1 MQAAGMDIKRSR
13 HAQAAIK
20 WREEGSK
27 KGNFSASMEEVRAVV
42 FCRHLQPR
50 NACDVQNRCAKCACS
65 TSSKTSVSI
74 VKTAKK
80 RAS

>member
-27 KGNFSASMEEVRAVV
+27 KGNFSASMEEVTAV
-42 FCRHLQPR
+42 L
-50 NACDVQNRCAKCACS
+50 ACHTPVAKGRVRDRCAACACS
-65 TSSKTSVSI
+65 TSSRTSVNTA
-74 VKTAKK
+74 KTAQKK
-80 RAS
+80 AS